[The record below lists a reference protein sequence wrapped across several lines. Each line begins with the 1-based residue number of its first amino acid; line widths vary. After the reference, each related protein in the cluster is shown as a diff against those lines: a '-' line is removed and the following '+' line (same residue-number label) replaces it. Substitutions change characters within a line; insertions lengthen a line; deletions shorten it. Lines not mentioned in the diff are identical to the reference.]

1 MHSIHNQYF
10 TILQRLGQQEGSAR
24 GCHIPEVL
32 KAHTL
37 KRPAHCRKRRHGNE
51 KRLQLHCLC
60 FADDIVLTTPCISQA
75 ERMLSNFDQCPILAG
90 RKDLTEY
97 SSCVYLGC
105 EVNMANSLVPELDRE
120 NEYLG
125 YLPRASK
132 KVKNIRLRPICSTT
146 LYSTGRAASSKRHK
160 RRER

>member
-1 MHSIHNQYF
+1 
-10 TILQRLGQQEGSAR
+10 
-24 GCHIPEVL
+24 
-32 KAHTL
+32 
-37 KRPAHCRKRRHGNE
+37 
-51 KRLQLHCLC
+51 
-60 FADDIVLTTPCISQA
+60 
-75 ERMLSNFDQCPILAG
+75 MLSNFDQCPILAG